1 MICTLKS
8 SVNTGPFLTERWPIA
23 LQLLHRIYLMT
34 QSSDSENPWIRQSL
48 FWLLSSSLVLLVI
61 TFSPISSLLNLFHDD
76 SFFYMVIARNH
87 AAGVGYSF
95 DGLNLTNGF
104 HLLWLWVLSFVGS
117 FIALTEDQGIR
128 LVVALQTILSLGAAL
143 IYVRLLK
150 IYKVP
155 GVIQVVFFL
164 AYISLCTLADI
175 GQESALYGFL
185 VALIISVI
193 LSARNER
200 PIQVSLLTIS
210 ATLVL
215 GILIVL
221 SRLDSVFLLGGIALS
236 LLLAQRKTQAF
247 ALILGMAIGLAVTVS
262 FNYLVFGHS
271 YSISSW
277 LKSGFDFG
285 KTMQLLIP
293 GLLLRVLL
301 ILTLLASALWQLKR
315 ARVFSGLQST
325 WASIPFI
332 AILTTC
338 ILLSYSA
345 YFAVLF
351 LEVSALGSWYFNQA
365 LGLSVFLYAL
375 TLSQSG
381 AGSKSKMWFIPLM
394 LAFAIGGALFIT
406 KFFWA
411 HSSAATKEIGEWIY
425 QNNKPNTVIF
435 QRDGAGAVSYFAQR
449 HIINGDGLVNNMQYQ
464 VMLRSGKLCDY
475 LKEQKVQYI
484 VSNTFTNSA
493 DQVQDYIFLW
503 TKGLTSIP
511 LTDVAASQALYTSS
525 AAPTYRLF
533 RIEDAGTGC
542 AP

>member
-1 MICTLKS
+1 
-8 SVNTGPFLTERWPIA
+8 
-23 LQLLHRIYLMT
+23 MT
-34 QSSDSENPWIRQSL
+34 QFSNSENLCKRPSL
-48 FWLLSSSLVLLVI
+48 FWLFLSSLVLLVI
-61 TFSPISSLLNLFHDD
+61 TFAPISSLLNLFHDD

-87 AAGVGYSF
+87 AAGFGYSF
-95 DGLNLTNGF
+95 DGLNMTNGF
-104 HLLWLWVLSFVGS
+104 HLLWLWILSFVGS
-117 FIALTEDQGIR
+117 FFVLTGDQGIR
-128 LVVALQTILSLGAAL
+128 VVVALQTILSLGAAL
-143 IYVRLLK
+143 LYLRLLK

-155 GVIQVVFFL
+155 SAVQILFFL
-164 AYISLCTLADI
+164 AYVSLCTLADI

-193 LSARNER
+193 LSVRKDGA
-200 PIQVSLLTIS
+200 IQLSFLAIS
-210 ATLVL
+210 TTAFL
-215 GILIVL
+215 GILIAL
-221 SRLDSVFLLGGIALS
+221 SRLDSVFLLGGIALA

-247 ALILGMAIGLAVTVS
+247 ALILGVVIGLVATAS
-262 FNYLVFGHS
+262 FNYVVFGHG

-277 LKSGFDFG
+277 LKSGFDVS
-285 KTMQLLIP
+285 KALQLLIP
-293 GLLLRVLL
+293 GLLVRVLL
-301 ILTLLASALWQLKR
+301 ILTLLACALWQIKR
-315 ARVFSGLQST
+315 ARIFSEFQSN
-325 WASIPFI
+325 WACIPFV
-332 AILTTC
+332 AILTLCT
-338 ILLSYSA
+338 LLSYSA

-381 AGSKSKMWFIPLM
+381 PGSKSKMWFMPLI
-394 LAFAIGGALFIT
+394 LAFAIGGALFIA

-411 HSSAATKEIGEWIY
+411 HSSAATKEIGDWIY
-425 QNNKPNTVIF
+425 QNNLPNTVIF

-493 DQVQDYIFLW
+493 NQVQDYIFLW

-511 LTDVAASQALYTSS
+511 LTDVAASKALYSTNSK
-525 AAPTYRLF
+525 PHYRLF

-542 AP
+542 TP